1 MYIPYKFTML
11 ACVLSMNVVCCVMW
25 KLSFWSALSQRWL
38 WKLWSSSPVL
48 SLLWRRAAY
57 GPGGHRHILPP
68 GLIVIWLLTV
78 NGDLLWTPNRI
89 VSQGAH
95 QVATIISMVGI
106 DPLVLISSGVL
117 HLLHHLPMEVTHR
130 PLNIQ
135 VHSSIKALLRHMVHI
150 ASNLLQA
157 TPLLDGI
164 AAHLL
169 LLHSLFP
176 RGHMIT
182 MPSKDSRYSFA
193 RKWVQNCYLQMF
205 S

>member
-1 MYIPYKFTML
+1 
-11 ACVLSMNVVCCVMW
+11 
-25 KLSFWSALSQRWL
+25 
-38 WKLWSSSPVL
+38 
-48 SLLWRRAAY
+48 
-57 GPGGHRHILPP
+57 
-68 GLIVIWLLTV
+68 
-78 NGDLLWTPNRI
+78 
-89 VSQGAH
+89 
-95 QVATIISMVGI
+95 
-106 DPLVLISSGVL
+106 
-117 HLLHHLPMEVTHR
+117 
-130 PLNIQ
+130 
-135 VHSSIKALLRHMVHI
+135 MVHI

-157 TPLLDGI
+157 MPLLDGI